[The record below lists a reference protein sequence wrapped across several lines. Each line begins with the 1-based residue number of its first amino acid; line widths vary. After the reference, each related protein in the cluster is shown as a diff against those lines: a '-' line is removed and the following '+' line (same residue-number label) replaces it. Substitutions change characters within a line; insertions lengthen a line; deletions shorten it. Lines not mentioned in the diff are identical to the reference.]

1 MLTELPSLGGVVEHE
16 SYVSRTQHR
25 GPQLLEYVCLKKK
38 KKSQGHAPQILTYLV
53 WVGAQASTSLIT
65 LE

>member
-38 KKSQGHAPQILTYLV
+38 KKAKATPPKF
-53 WVGAQASTSLIT
+53 
-65 LE
+65 